1 MKFRCIKGYVA
12 ADKLYSYPGPT
23 LVGDLIGKHTYMPYG
38 YFLYKVLRNKKLQLI
53 KYISA

>member
-1 MKFRCIKGYVA
+1 MTFRCIKGYVA